1 MYFLLYCSTPVQVG
15 IIIVVFSS
23 LSIFG
28 LYLVRRMVPLER
40 LKQNHEVAGFTFG
53 VIGAFYGLLLAFV
66 IVAAWERLDR
76 ADAMVQTEAMSLVSL
91 YRISEGFPQPLQH
104 NLQQTLRNYA
114 LRAINVEWPEMARY
128 IHGETD
134 NPGEA
139 DNPVVYLGLWA
150 LVGSYNPPDA
160 RQTLLVDKSYDQLQQ
175 LGEDRAL
182 RYMYSN
188 DAFPSVVWLVIYAGL
203 FITIGFSYFFG
214 LDTFPSQALM
224 CGIFA
229 SLLGLTILAILELA
243 HPYQGS
249 VLISDAPFQFAI
261 TRMDDMDKI
270 ALSAARDERQFAF
283 WATSPARSPYQ
294 ARETK
299 PLTLGRHNPACP
311 ASADAY
317 HRVFSL
323 VEALR
328 RGASFD

>member
-15 IIIVVFSS
+15 ITVLVFSS
-23 LSIFG
+23 LSILG
-28 LYLVRRMVPLER
+28 LYFVRQMVPLER

-66 IVAAWERLDR
+66 IVAAWERFDR
-76 ADAMVQTEAMSLVSL
+76 ADEMAQTEAMSLVSL
-91 YRISEGFPQPLQH
+91 YRISKGFPQPLQH
-104 NLQQTLRNYA
+104 NLQQMLRNYA
-114 LRAINVEWPEMARY
+114 LRTINVEWPAMARY
-128 IHGETD
+128 IRGVTD
-134 NPGEA
+134 NPGKA

-160 RQTLLVDKSYDQLQQ
+160 RQNLLVDKSYDQLQQ

-224 CGIFA
+224 CGIFS

-249 VLISDAPFQFAI
+249 VVISDEPFRFAI
-261 TRMDDMDKI
+261 TRMDDIDKI
-270 ALSAARDERQFAF
+270 ALSGMTDRSQFAMS
-283 WATSPARSPYQ
+283 ATSARSP
-294 ARETK
+294 
-299 PLTLGRHNPACP
+299 
-311 ASADAY
+311 
-317 HRVFSL
+317 
-323 VEALR
+323 
-328 RGASFD
+328 

>member
-15 IIIVVFSS
+15 IIVLVFSS
-23 LSIFG
+23 LSILG

-66 IVAAWERLDR
+66 IVAAWERFDR
-76 ADAMVQTEAMSLVSL
+76 ADQMVQTEAMSLVSL
-91 YRISEGFPQPLQH
+91 YRISKGFPQPLQN
-104 NLQQTLRNYA
+104 NLQQALRNYA

-134 NPGEA
+134 NPGKA
-139 DNPVVYLGLWA
+139 DNPIAYLGLWA

-182 RYMYSN
+182 RYLYSN

-249 VLISDAPFQFAI
+249 VVISDAPFRFAI
-261 TRMDDMDKI
+261 TRMDEMDKM
-270 ALSAARDERQFAF
+270 ALSGGTDQSQFAL
-283 WATSPARSPYQ
+283 WAPRSGFP
-294 ARETK
+294 
-299 PLTLGRHNPACP
+299 
-311 ASADAY
+311 
-317 HRVFSL
+317 
-323 VEALR
+323 
-328 RGASFD
+328 

>member
-1 MYFLLYCSTPVQVG
+1 MYVLLYCSTPVQVG
-15 IIIVVFSS
+15 IVVLVFSS
-23 LSIFG
+23 LSILG

-66 IVAAWERLDR
+66 IVAAWERFDR
-76 ADAMVQTEAMSLVSL
+76 ADEMVQTEAMSLVSL
-91 YRISEGFPQPLQH
+91 YRISKGFPQPLQH

-134 NPGEA
+134 NPGKA
-139 DNPVVYLGLWA
+139 DNPIVYLGLWA
-150 LVGSYNPPDA
+150 LVGNYNPPDA
-160 RQTLLVDKSYDQLQQ
+160 RQTLLADKSYDQLQQ

-182 RYMYSN
+182 RYLYSN
-188 DAFPSVVWLVIYAGL
+188 DAFPSVVWLVIYVGL

-224 CGIFA
+224 CGIFS

-249 VLISDAPFQFAI
+249 VLISEAPFRFAI
-261 TRMDDMDKI
+261 
-270 ALSAARDERQFAF
+270 SANGRD
-283 WATSPARSPYQ
+283 
-294 ARETK
+294 
-299 PLTLGRHNPACP
+299 
-311 ASADAY
+311 
-317 HRVFSL
+317 
-323 VEALR
+323 
-328 RGASFD
+328 